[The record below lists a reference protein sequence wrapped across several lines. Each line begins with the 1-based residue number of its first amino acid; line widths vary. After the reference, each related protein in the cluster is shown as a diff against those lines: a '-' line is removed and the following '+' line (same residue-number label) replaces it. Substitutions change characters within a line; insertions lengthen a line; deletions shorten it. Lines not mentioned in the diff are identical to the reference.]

1 MAPDLYSP
9 CPCGSGKKLK
19 WCCQPIYGQL
29 EKIFRMD
36 EDGQHEAALK
46 LMDQLVAEHPT
57 NPEVWGRKSQ
67 LLFLNDKVD
76 AADEML
82 NEALRLNPNYPFAF
96 LMRGCFRQH
105 EGELTGALL
114 LFRKA
119 VELYDPEARDMLS
132 DIYAR
137 IAGCE
142 LRLSHPV
149 AAHFAFGMSLHLR
162 ANAELQEEFDNLFG
176 AASQLPQ
183 TAREAHALRPPA
195 DSTSAEAR
203 QLSNTATAAVK
214 SGRLSA
220 ALAACE
226 KVIETDPANAVALY
240 NLGLIRAWRGDN
252 AKAIE
257 AFDQYVRL
265 ESDEAL
271 AAGAWKLALVL
282 SFGRGLENQADYVQ
296 HTLLYQV
303 RDAKVFFDFLQ
314 KLREENRLVNVQVS
328 EDQNAL
334 SGVLLEKAA
343 LGLVTT
349 TGLPSGPAKLG
360 AYLLLV
366 GGMLRFWNTSQPA
379 IDQLRQE
386 LLARGGVGLG
396 EPRQQ
401 RVQAGFSDVL
411 TEVLA
416 FPLGA
421 ASQEAAIAETREH
434 IRKYF
439 EEQWISK
446 PIPSLGGVTPK
457 DAVANPELR
466 KKLVGL
472 VDFIEDCSH
481 LVADTYDF
489 QRLREKLGLVLNPQA
504 AAAMATASAPASAS
518 DIDIDSLSSTELAA
532 LPADKL
538 NPAQL
543 DRAFRAAQKVG
554 SMELAS
560 QFARILI
567 DHPSKEEAANQFQAF
582 NHLIAQSL
590 SAGKTAEALELVDA
604 GEKSDCENNEGRR
617 RNDFELRRGQILAKL
632 GDSDQVRDVFQ
643 RLLDRVPAELRYC
656 GSATEAMLGAK
667 QGKTA
672 LQFAERGLAKLR
684 EKNDR
689 DSEQYF
695 MELAAAARKQG
706 G

>member
-67 LLFLNDKVD
+67 LLFLNDQVD

-82 NEALRLNPNYPFAF
+82 NEALRLNPNYAFAF

-119 VELYDPEARDMLS
+119 VELYDPEAKDILA

-142 LRLSHPV
+142 LRLNHPV
-149 AAHFAFGMSLHLR
+149 AAHFAFQISLQFR

-176 AASQLPQ
+176 AASQLPSA
-183 TAREAHALRPPA
+183 AREAHSLKPLPSSA
-195 DSTSAEAR
+195 TAEAR
-203 QLSNTATAAVK
+203 QHWNTATAEVK
-214 SGRLSA
+214 SGRLSE
-220 ALAACE
+220 ALTACE
-226 KVIETDPANAVALY
+226 KLVETNPTSAAAHYD
-240 NLGLIRAWRGDN
+240 LGLIRAWRGDN

-257 AFDQYVRL
+257 AFDQYLRL
-265 ESDEAL
+265 EPDEAL

-282 SFGRGLENQADYVQ
+282 SLGRGLENQADYVQ
-296 HTLLYQV
+296 HTLIYQV
-303 RDAKVFFDFLQ
+303 RDAKVFFDVLQ

-334 SGVLLEKAA
+334 SGVLLEKAG

-349 TGLPSGPAKLG
+349 TGSPSGPAKLG

-411 TEVLA
+411 TDALA

-421 ASQEAAIAETREH
+421 TSQEAAIAETREH

-439 EEQWISK
+439 EEQWICK
-446 PIPSLGGVTPK
+446 PVPSLGGVAPQ
-457 DAVANPELR
+457 DAVASSGLR
-466 KKLVGL
+466 KKLIGL
-472 VDFIEDCSH
+472 VDFIEDCAH

-489 QRLREKLGLVLNPQA
+489 KRLREKLGLGSAVQVA
-504 AAAMATASAPASAS
+504 AATASASASAAA
-518 DIDIDSLSSTELAA
+518 DIDIVSMSPTELAA

-538 NPAQL
+538 NPVQL
-543 DRAFRAAQKVG
+543 DQAFRTAQKVG
-554 SMELAS
+554 SPELAS
-560 QFARILI
+560 QFARVLVG
-567 DHPSKEEAANQFQAF
+567 HASKEAAANQFQAF
-582 NHLIAQSL
+582 SHLIAQSL
-590 SAGKTAEALELVDA
+590 STGKTDEALELVDA

-632 GDSDQVRDVFQ
+632 GDSEQARAVFE
-643 RLLDRVPAELRYC
+643 RLLDRAPAELRYC

-672 LQFAERGLAKLR
+672 LQFAERGLAKAR

-695 MELAAAARKQG
+695 MELAAASRKQG